1 MSYLGNPPGAR
12 SSTTIKDTF
21 NGDGSTTQFTMT
33 QAGTAINLDVF
44 VENVRQEPNVA
55 YTCDGKVVA
64 FVSAPVTGTGNI
76 YVINRGPTEV
86 VAASDGGSG
95 GITTGKAIAM
105 AMVFG

>member
-1 MSYLGNPPGAR
+1 MPYLGNPPGAR

-21 NGDGSTTQFTMT
+21 NGDGATTNFTMT
-33 QAGTAINLDVF
+33 QSGTAINLDVF

-86 VAASDGGSG
+86 VAASGGG

>member
-1 MSYLGNPPGAR
+1 MPYLGNPPGAR
-12 SSTTIKDTF
+12 SSTTIKDVF
-21 NGDGSTTQFTMT
+21 NGDGATTGFTMT
-33 QAGTAINLDVF
+33 QSGTAINLDVF

-55 YTCDGKVVA
+55 YTCDGKVVT

-86 VAASDGGSG
+86 VAASATG